1 MRSHCSLREEDAVK
15 RLLVTQLI
23 FVFAFGVRVLAQEP
37 PPREPFKTVHLV
49 NVTSAS
55 DVAELQAMMED
66 LNGVVAT
73 AGYPETR
80 YRLFKVAGKQAGAYN
95 YLLESFWPGAE
106 AYDRV
111 HKSPEWLA
119 AVKKHP
125 DFDRITKDR
134 VYNRYVEVL
143 PTKR

>member
-1 MRSHCSLREEDAVK
+1 MK

-73 AGYPETR
+73 AGYSETR
-80 YRLFKVAGKQAGAYN
+80 YRLFRLPVSRRAPTTI
-95 YLLESFWPGAE
+95 FWNRSGREPRRTIG
-106 AYDRV
+106 YTRV
-111 HKSPEWLA
+111 QSGSP
-119 AVKKHP
+119 P
-125 DFDRITKDR
+125 
-134 VYNRYVEVL
+134 
-143 PTKR
+143 